1 MTTKRLNRYGIYAFC
16 LVISFCSLISSCA
29 NQPSTATDFAVES
42 DRLVLVNFASK
53 AEVNSWQTSQNY
65 TYASQNWRRPLGI
78 HRPIQ
83 ELEAEYSISVVDE
96 WPIDSLELY
105 CVVFAI
111 PDNQSADSILEQLN
125 ADDRIAF
132 AEPMETFELLT
143 ASSAK
148 PLLDNASGISEVQE
162 EAQFLNDPLLGVQ
175 HPNTFSWLQELHV
188 MSTGSSVRVGII
200 DSGID
205 TKHPDLLGR
214 LRAKRSLLNDNLTSS
229 FEHGT
234 AVAGIIGAIAGNQE
248 GIAGLVP
255 DANLYSYESCGA
267 LNGSTF
273 CDSFTLAK
281 ALEYALRDKLH
292 VLNLSLAG
300 PKTPLLEALINQHLQ
315 AGTIIVAAQS
325 ANIRQGFPANIEG
338 VISVNSEMANGFWF
352 ANEEQFTTEAGGGYR
367 FFYGTSMSAAAVTGF
382 SAALASEYEKS
393 KVMAIMQSLSR
404 NDCDDDLF
412 QIISETPLA
421 QKVIDRLCHP
431 DAHFFSATTS
441 TL

>member
-1 MTTKRLNRYGIYAFC
+1 MKTKPLNRYWICTFW
-16 LVISFCSLISSCA
+16 LVISFCALISGCA
-29 NQPSTATDFAVES
+29 NLPSANTDLAVES
-42 DRLVLVNFASK
+42 DRLILVNFDSK

-65 TYASQNWRRPLGI
+65 TYASQNWRRPLSI
-78 HRPIQ
+78 NSPVR
-83 ELEAEYSISVVDE
+83 ELEAEYSLSVVDE
-96 WPIDSLELY
+96 WPIDSLGLY

-111 PDNQSADSILEQLN
+111 GSDESASTILEQLN
-125 ADDRIAF
+125 ADDRISF

-143 ASSAK
+143 TSSTE
-148 PLLDNASGISEVQE
+148 PLSSTTDISEAQE
-162 EAQFLNDPLLGVQ
+162 QAQLLSDPLLGVQ
-175 HPNTFSWLQELHV
+175 HPNTFSWLQELHIL
-188 MSTGSSVRVGII
+188 STGSSVRVGII

-205 TKHPDLLGR
+205 TKHPDLIGR
-214 LRAKRSLLNDNLTSS
+214 LQAKRSLLNDNLTSS

-255 DANLYSYESCGA
+255 DANLYSYESCGT

-325 ANIRQGFPANIEG
+325 PNVKQGFPANIEG
-338 VISVNSEMANGFWF
+338 VIGVNSEMANDFWF

-382 SAALASEYEKS
+382 SAALASEYEKT
-393 KVMAIMQSLSR
+393 KVMTIMQSLSR
-404 NDCDDDLF
+404 NDCGDDLF
-412 QIISETPLA
+412 QIISGTPFA

-431 DAHFFSATTS
+431 DAQFFPTITS
-441 TL
+441 KL